1 MLTIVLSRRKI
12 LEEYLK
18 KIGFSNVLTTI
29 PNLSNISDLNNTTII
44 TDSLKL
50 IPTIKKQLTPRKKYV
65 IIFISGISHQKKV
78 IKSSYE
84 TNLIKNM
91 ISDIIIEKTTPTKVT
106 PIQSKQDILTE
117 EHIIQENIKNTPEI
131 SIDRIISFVNKLQI
145 SRRIKDNI
153 IIASS
158 EIIDNIIEPNL
169 LLSELTSKIKIRFT
183 LDKDILGITISD
195 YIGIADIYSISKS
208 LENSFTTQ
216 RLVLPGLEYTSSRG
230 RGYTIIRKTSDFV
243 TTKILGPESY
253 KKFNEENPFTE
264 TTIVYL
270 LNRKVRKK
278 ISLSMVVEFI

>member
-91 ISDIIIEKTTPTKVT
+91 ISDIIIEKTTPTKVN

-117 EHIIQENIKNTPEI
+117 EYIIQENIKNTPEI
-131 SIDRIISFVNKLQI
+131 SIDKIISFVNKLQI

-153 IIASS
+153 IIAAS
-158 EIIDNIIEPNL
+158 EIIDNIIEANL